1 MKKVKFSDGSYTIL
15 AIKSDLF
22 AGEGDGVFDPDGNL
36 LKARIRF
43 PSGLARAVTRHGAVW
58 KEIQAVGEIRTSK
71 KTRVRRPLIP
81 RPLTQ
86 AERRKKVQ
94 AKIEKMRASRL
105 ARGIKEKVPN
115 KQKESVRPRGRRI
128 SRREQYRHDFQ
139 EEQKAIAA
147 RIRGEVY
154 VPKRYPEPIKSE
166 SGNYRSF
173 GAWVSAVRR
182 AGGTPGSELSEPQFA
197 HNRSTGKAIGEWDG
211 FSGSI
216 YRNNPVKPRKGE
228 SSREFI
234 SRCMSE
240 EKESFPAP
248 KQRIAV
254 CLSKARK
261 NPLLESGATISRNSG
276 INRRAASMT

>member
-1 MKKVKFSDGSYTIL
+1 MKKVKFHDGSYTIL

-43 PSGLARAVTRHGAVW
+43 PSGLARPVTRHGAAW
-58 KEIQAVGEIRTSK
+58 NEIQAVGELRTAKRKTRTSRPK
-71 KTRVRRPLIP
+71 AVRKAPARKTPPPFEKP
-81 RPLTQ
+81 R
-86 AERRKKVQ
+86 
-94 AKIEKMRASRL
+94 
-105 ARGIKEKVPN
+105 G
-115 KQKESVRPRGRRI
+115 GRRI
-128 SRREQYRHDFQ
+128 SRREQYAHDFR

-154 VPKRYPEPIKSE
+154 VPKRYPERTKPE
-166 SGNYRSF
+166 SGTYRSF
-173 GAWVSAVRR
+173 GAWVAAVRR
-182 AGGTPGSELSEPQFA
+182 AGGTPNSELSEPQGAF
-197 HNRSTGKAIGEWDG
+197 NRSTGQMVGEWDG
-211 FSGSI
+211 QSGMI
-216 YRNNPVKPRKGE
+216 IRRNPVKPRKGE
-228 SSREFI
+228 SERKFV

-240 EKESFPAP
+240 EKESFPKL